1 MDHDGKQSVERQQER
16 LHGESIDILAPTA
29 KSLIAIGAA
38 AALNCRPCLN
48 HLIPAAV
55 QNGVLEEE
63 IEAAISMVEQIRRHA
78 AGFTDKLVTDLLR
91 PDEYRGPKGDPG
103 HVPFSPG

>member
-29 KSLIAIGAA
+29 KT